1 MSYSHA
7 RRIPDHA
14 VFVHVI
20 FHIHWETKRGT
31 CFILQMV
38 RFRFHL
44 LDDPPVYF
52 RNPFVITF
60 LHGIK

>member
-1 MSYSHA
+1 MSDSHA
-7 RRIPDHA
+7 HHIPDHA

-20 FHIHWETKRGT
+20 FQIHGETKRGT
-31 CFILQMV
+31 CLILQMG
-38 RFRFHL
+38 RFRLHL

>member
-20 FHIHWETKRGT
+20 FQIHWETKRGT

-44 LDDPPVYF
+44 LDGFLRFYY
-52 RNPFVITF
+52 RNGT
-60 LHGIK
+60 G